1 MRSFIISPNWK
12 KKEIFLKIFTHRQTR
27 THVLSWQPSVR
38 HWRSCWYPQCSE
50 TLEKKWAELKMLGK
64 DSSSLLNGVDRVW
77 QLMCRKEEKR
87 RFSKDFRSTRGST
100 RSTLFIRLINKEEI
114 VRRGLDDQ
122 PTVMPFPCH
131 AKNFLSNLK
140 FTYGFS
146 S

>member
-1 MRSFIISPNWK
+1 M
-12 KKEIFLKIFTHRQTR
+12 TA
-27 THVLSWQPSVR
+27 HVCV
-38 HWRSCWYPQCSE
+38 
-50 TLEKKWAELKMLGK
+50 
-64 DSSSLLNGVDRVW
+64 
-77 QLMCRKEEKR
+77 KEE
-87 RFSKDFRSTRGST
+87 DFPRISVQRVVQVQDPY
-100 RSTLFIRLINKEEI
+100 LFIRLINKEEI